1 MVDPVTIISGIA
13 LANKAFKEVKQLLEN
28 GKSVND
34 CAKQLTDWATGCSQ
48 VHEENNKQKLMGSS
62 TSASAMERL
71 LSVQKIQKQREELRE
86 FLQLYGTPGSWNLF
100 LQYEREA
107 RLELKKA
114 KEDMARKRANR
125 LNKMK
130 NIFVV
135 FLAFMF
141 FALLAAIGA
150 LIYLNI

>member
-1 MVDPVTIISGIA
+1 
-13 LANKAFKEVKQLLEN
+13 
-28 GKSVND
+28 
-34 CAKQLTDWATGCSQ
+34 
-48 VHEENNKQKLMGSS
+48 MGSS

-86 FLQLYGTPGSWNLF
+86 FLKLYGTPGSWNLF

-114 KEDMARKRANR
+114 KENMAKKRANR
-125 LNKMK
+125 LNKIK

-135 FLAFMF
+135 FLSFVF
-141 FALLAAIGA
+141 FGLLAGIGA
-150 LIYLNI
+150 LIYFNM